1 MYRYDLTDGQWAC
14 IEAFFPER
22 YHHGKA
28 GHPWKE
34 HRPLVDGILWH
45 LHTGAPWPDTPERYG
60 PWQTVY
66 DRFNRWRKDG
76 MWAKIVDAL
85 LLRLDKAGLIAR
97 DLWLVDASVIR
108 ASRAAAGAKKNSG
121 RGPRVRRTAGM
132 GRGRATR
139 PCAGAL
145 AGWVWHQGAFGV

>member
-1 MYRYDLTDGQWAC
+1 MVDPFSRDGR
-14 IEAFFPER
+14 FPEGGPPCTASTLPTPNGSGSHR
-22 YHHGKA
+22 SSRIATTRARQA

-34 HRPLVDGILWH
+34 HRPLVNGILWH

-76 MWAKIVDAL
+76 MWAKILDAL
-85 LLRLDKAGLIAR
+85 LLRLDKAGLIDR

-108 ASRAAAGAKKNSG
+108 AHQAAAGAEKKSSRAPGVSG
-121 RGPRVRRTAGM
+121 AGRVARVRAAG
-132 GRGRATR
+132 
-139 PCAGAL
+139 
-145 AGWVWHQGAFGV
+145 